1 MKAPIPATRLDLQQL
16 ISLQR
21 QVTQLNVRRKHIRAP
36 LSGAHLSRLRG
47 RGMEVDEVRVYQPGD
62 EVSSIDWKVTARK
75 GTTHTKIFREERE
88 RPVLIC
94 IDYRKAMF
102 FATQGA
108 LKAIIATQAAALLAW
123 HGIAHGDRLGGWL
136 FSDDEHQEI
145 KPARGRKGVLKFLHA
160 CCHAKAWQQRTVDMT
175 SKTSL
180 EETTQRLRSVSKT
193 GSLIYIFSDF
203 RGLND
208 ASIANLAYLARHN
221 DVVLISI
228 HDPIEMQFPDSG
240 RYPVFDGQ
248 LYFTCYANRHVQ
260 QTLQQQYSQRMQQL
274 QQLQKKYGI
283 QLIEMT
289 TNDDVAETIRERLWA
304 I

>member
-1 MKAPIPATRLDLQQL
+1 MKAPISATRLDLQQL

-21 QVTQLNVRRKHIRAP
+21 QVAQLSVRRNHIRAP

-47 RGMEVDEVRVYQPGD
+47 RGMEFDEVRVYQPGD

-108 LKAIIATQAAALLAW
+108 LKSIVATQAAALLAW

-175 SKTSL
+175 SQTSL
-180 EETTQRLRSVSKT
+180 EETTQRLRSVNKT

-208 ASIANLAYLARHN
+208 ACIANLALLARHN

-240 RYPVFDGQ
+240 HYPVFDGQ
-248 LYFTCYANRHVQ
+248 SYFTCYANRHVQ
-260 QTLQQQYSQRMQQL
+260 QTLQQQYSQRIQQL

-283 QLIEMT
+283 HLIEMK
-289 TNDDVAETIRERLWA
+289 TNADIAETIRERLWA
-304 I
+304 V